1 MLCPE
6 TGTQNQSLMPQDVC
20 SLVDYELLNPA
31 YRKASL
37 SKNSECSLHHLVAG
51 GSLLNSHVRDG
62 NHISRGSSE
71 KGNEQHA
78 GVK

>member
-6 TGTQNQSLMPQDVC
+6 TGTQSHSSIPEDIC
-20 SLVDYELLNPA
+20 SLVGYKLLNPT

-37 SKNSECSLHHLVAG
+37 SKNSECSLHHLVAV

-71 KGNEQHA
+71 KGSMQ
-78 GVK
+78 V